1 MTTPHCHRTLLARS
15 PGAEVA
21 RCTCG
26 HIHVSV
32 GPVTIRMDEDTLH
45 AAWHTLGEALR
56 SLTAS
61 PSVEPGGVAHAGAG
75 ARRVPGEWEQ

>member
-1 MTTPHCHRTLLARS
+1 MTTPHCHRTLLAQS

-21 RCTCG
+21 RCSCG

-32 GPVTIRMDEDTLH
+32 GPVTIRMDAETLH

-56 SLTAS
+56 SLPPAQ
-61 PSVEPGGVAHAGAG
+61 
-75 ARRVPGEWEQ
+75 EWEQ